1 MNYFFHPDAAK
12 ELAEGVEYYENCAP
26 GLGYD
31 FSIEVHSAIKRICS
45 FPKAWPTLVD
55 EVRRCQTNRFP
66 FGVLYIEEKAS
77 ITILAVMHLH
87 GEPGYWQG
95 RLT

>member
-1 MNYFFHPDAAK
+1 MNYFFHPEAEA
-12 ELAEGVEYYENCAP
+12 ELEYAIDYYENCAF

-31 FSIEVHSAIKRICS
+31 FSIEIHSAVKRICS

-66 FGVLYIEEKAS
+66 FGVLYIEAKAS
-77 ITILAVMHLH
+77 IHIIAVMHLRRD
-87 GEPGYWQG
+87 PDCWQE
-95 RLT
+95 RLV